1 MTFKHLTGT
10 FSIRYFR
17 GKRKAE
23 NALQQAYGEN
33 GASLR
38 PGFIYGTRIVPVPTI
53 FGFKNPL
60 FDNIRIP
67 LWVLGRYFLYIVF
80 PILSYQ
86 GVIRP
91 IELIASTSPVKF
103 LRENL
108 PWMQAVLAPPVSTEN
123 LAKVGV
129 AFAEGK
135 IANRPNGLFTIDD
148 IQKLS
153 K

>member
-1 MTFKHLTGT
+1 MG
-10 FSIRYFR
+10 SR
-17 GKRKAE
+17 E
-23 NALQQAYGEN
+23 
-33 GASLR
+33 
-38 PGFIYGTRIVPVPTI
+38 
-53 FGFKNPL
+53 
-60 FDNIRIP
+60 
-67 LWVLGRYFLYIVF
+67 VF
-80 PILSYQ
+80 PFYCVPDLSHPC
-86 GVIRP
+86 VIRP